1 MMLRQDNADRR
12 LTELGYSLGLVDN
25 KRHDRFVKKLTGI
38 ETATKLLT
46 QLRVENTPADKHL
59 RRPEITWASL
69 VEIFPE
75 SLSQFTEEVAQQV
88 EFDIKYSGY
97 IARQQIQVD
106 RQNRMADKVIPKNF
120 SYESITSMRTEAKQ
134 KFGRIRPVNLD
145 QAGRISGI
153 TPADIAL
160 VLAYIENP
168 RLSRSNKAD
177 IAVPSGTEPE

>member
-12 LTELGYSLGLVDN
+12 LTELGYSLGLVDQA
-25 KRHDRFVKKLTGI
+25 RYDRFTKKMAAI
-38 ETATKLLT
+38 ESATKILS
-46 QLRVENTPADKHL
+46 QLRVENTPADKQL
-59 RRPEITWASL
+59 RRPEVTWASL
-69 VEIFPE
+69 VEMFPE
-75 SLSQFTEEVAQQV
+75 SLSQFSHEVAQQV
-88 EFDIKYSGY
+88 EFDTKYSGY

-134 KFGRIRPVNLD
+134 KFGRIRPINLD

-168 RLSRSNKAD
+168 KLSRLNKVD
-177 IAVPSGTEPE
+177 IE

>member
-1 MMLRQDNADRR
+1 MAA
-12 LTELGYSLGLVDN
+12 
-25 KRHDRFVKKLTGI
+25 I
-38 ETATKLLT
+38 ETATKLLSK
-46 QLRVENTPADKHL
+46 LRVENTPADKHL
-59 RRPEITWASL
+59 RRPEVLWADL
-69 VEIFPE
+69 VAMFPE
-75 SLSQFTEEVAQQV
+75 SLSQYSAEVAQQV
-88 EFDIKYSGY
+88 EFDTKYSGY

-134 KFGRIRPVNLD
+134 KFTRIQPINLD

-168 RLSRSNKAD
+168 KLSRSNKANAALSPVHEED
-177 IAVPSGTEPE
+177 